1 MKEIRT
7 RLVARSITEENRAS
21 SPLELLF
28 DLTFVVAIGSLVAQL
43 AHAVTAGKAGEAIG
57 PFLMVFF
64 AIWWAW
70 NQFTWLASAYDND
83 DVLYRVFTMVQMGG
97 VLVLAA
103 GVPTAFTNQ
112 DYLAI
117 TLGYLIMRLGLL
129 ATLLRAMR
137 DDPESRPTTSRYII
151 GIAVAQFGWLLRLLF
166 VPVDYIVIAFIV
178 LVVAEAAV
186 APWADR
192 ARPLSWHPHHIAER
206 YGLFTI
212 ILLGESVL
220 AVTIAVQE
228 GIADGVAAPLVL
240 VAVAGLVLLFTLW
253 WLYFSEPAA
262 EGLVNRRERAYV
274 WGYGHYF
281 LFASLAAIGAALEV
295 AVVAVT
301 GKAEASA
308 VTVGYALAIPVAV
321 FLVLLWLLHV
331 PLVDRVVIHP
341 IATISAAVL
350 VLLAPLAAGAIGV
363 LGVTMAITLTCVA
376 LLVVTIGR
384 WVARRELGAGQ
395 SDTRGQASSRSS

>member
-1 MKEIRT
+1 MREIRT

-28 DLTFVVAIGSLVAQL
+28 DLTFVVAIGSLVGQL
-43 AHAVTAGKAGEAIG
+43 AHAVSDGKAGEVLG

-103 GVPTAFTNQ
+103 GVPAAFTKQ

-129 ATLLRAMR
+129 ATLLRAVR
-137 DDPESRPTTSRYII
+137 DDPESRPTTSRYVI
-151 GIAVAQFGWLLRLLF
+151 GIAVVQLGWLLRLAF
-166 VPVDYIVIAFIV
+166 VPVDYIVIAFTV

-228 GIADGVAAPLVL
+228 GIADGVAPALVV
-240 VAVAGLVLLFTLW
+240 VAVAGLILLFTLW

-262 EGLVNRRERAYV
+262 EGLTNRRERAYV

-301 GKAEASA
+301 GKAEASV

-331 PLVDRVVIHP
+331 PLVERVVIHP
-341 IATISAAVL
+341 VATIGAAVL
-350 VLLAPLAAGAIGV
+350 VLLSPLAAGAIGV
-363 LGVTMAITLTCVA
+363 LGVTVAITVTCVA
-376 LLVVTIGR
+376 LLVVTVTRRG
-384 WVARRELGAGQ
+384 ARREPRAGRPEG
-395 SDTRGQASSRSS
+395 TGQASRRSS